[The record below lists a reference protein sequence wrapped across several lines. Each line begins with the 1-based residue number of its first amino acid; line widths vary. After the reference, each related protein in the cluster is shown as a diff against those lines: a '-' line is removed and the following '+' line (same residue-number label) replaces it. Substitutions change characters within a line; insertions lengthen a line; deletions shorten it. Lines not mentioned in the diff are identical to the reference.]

1 MKGGSREE
9 KWHKR
14 TGGGRTWYE
23 KRETLTPPVPRPHF
37 LWWLIHINKAAD
49 KTRFSVRVKAQPVHG
64 RSPKIRVYIE
74 QIFECF

>member
-1 MKGGSREE
+1 MAQKNRRRENVV
-9 KWHKR
+9 
-14 TGGGRTWYE
+14 
-23 KRETLTPPVPRPHF
+23 REAGDSDPPVPRPHF
-37 LWWLIHINKAAD
+37 LWCLIHINKAAD